1 MARGNDAAAD
11 ELLPIVYDELRRL
24 AGSYLRNEPP
34 NQTLQPTALVH
45 EAYLRIVGPDGSGGS
60 GGSGG
65 SHSCANRAQF
75 FAIAAR
81 AMRRLL
87 IDHARRRRAVKRGGD
102 RRRLPLEDVNELSVD
117 RDEYVVAL
125 DDALTELAEL
135 DPQLSRVIE
144 LRFFGGL
151 NVEETALVIGVSPV
165 TVKRRWRMAKGWLH
179 REIVKGA

>member
-1 MARGNDAAAD
+1 MSAPAEIARGLMYATTLCPA
-11 ELLPIVYDELRRL
+11 LPASRSASRIRVAESRR
-24 AGSYLRNEPP
+24 PP
-34 NQTLQPTALVH
+34 NVL
-45 EAYLRIVGPDGSGGS
+45 ISSWSGE
-60 GGSGG
+60 